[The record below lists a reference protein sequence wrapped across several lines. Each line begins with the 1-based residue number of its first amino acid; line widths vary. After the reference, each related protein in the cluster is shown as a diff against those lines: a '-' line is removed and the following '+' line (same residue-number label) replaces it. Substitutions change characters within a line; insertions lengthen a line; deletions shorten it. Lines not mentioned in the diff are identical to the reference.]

1 MNKTHT
7 HTHTH
12 VCVCVCVCF
21 IKLTLQ
27 NNINSTIYNRHI
39 NHMYISTMN
48 KFNVLT
54 IRCIVT
60 TSPSRLASNNRIFS
74 VI

>member
-1 MNKTHT
+1 MNKTHV
-7 HTHTH
+7 HM
-12 VCVCVCVCF
+12 CVCVCF

-27 NNINSTIYNRHI
+27 NNINSTICNRHI

-54 IRCIVT
+54 IRRIVT
-60 TSPSRLASNNRIFS
+60 TSPSRLASTNRIFS